1 MNSLAEKVLETVKIE
16 ELKNSNDSNFKEL
29 QQFIDEM
36 KKLGLDKKPDYT
48 FPLTDTIGRTYYSSL
63 NKPQAFK

>member
-1 MNSLAEKVLETVKIE
+1 MNSIAEKFQETVKIE
-16 ELKNSNDSNFKEL
+16 ESKVSNDANFQQA

-48 FPLTDTIGRTYYSSL
+48 LPLTDTIGKAYYFSL
-63 NKPQAFK
+63 NRR